1 MLMIEEVVRL
11 LEDGTWHSFSEIKA
25 KINLSEDRFREA
37 AKFLKDFDLADID
50 DKQER
55 LKIAPS
61 FLELP
66 RKRS

>member
-1 MLMIEEVVRL
+1 MIEEVVRL
-11 LEDGTWHSFSEIKA
+11 LEDGAWHSFFEIKT
-25 KINLSEDRFREA
+25 KTNLTEDWFRDV
-37 AKFLKDFDLADID
+37 AKFLKDFNLADID

-55 LKIAPS
+55 VKIAPS

>member
-1 MLMIEEVVRL
+1 MIEEFVRL

-25 KINLSEDRFREA
+25 KTNLPEDQFREVA
-37 AKFLKDFDLADID
+37 RFLRNFDLADID

-55 LKIAPS
+55 VRIAPS

>member
-1 MLMIEEVVRL
+1 MIEEVVRL

-25 KINLSEDRFREA
+25 KTNLPEDQFTEV

-50 DKQER
+50 DER
-55 LKIAPS
+55 ERVKIMPS

-66 RKRS
+66 RKRI